1 MSYESNVN
9 RRRTASNGKRS
20 KKKRSP
26 AFPFALLCI
35 LCIVLLTA
43 VRDFHDPFQ
52 TVSGHRAEN
61 TQSLFSSGIL
71 PTVAEPES
79 LYSRCVVLED
89 LQSGAVLLDKQGA
102 EKAYPA
108 SLTKMMTALVALE
121 CFSDLSQ
128 TVVLTDRDF
137 AGLFE
142 QNASMAG
149 FQPNQEVQIRDLL
162 YGLILPSGAE
172 AAAALA
178 NHSAGSQE
186 AFVALMNQKAHSL
199 GMEDT
204 HFVNTTG
211 LHDPEHYTTA
221 RDMSTLLY
229 TALQNPDFRAIFTA
243 ERRSTRETATHP
255 GITFHSTL
263 FQDLESPAFPGGQLL
278 GGKTGYTQEA
288 GLCLASL
295 AEKDGREYILI
306 TMDAPGDHNTEPFHI
321 LDAFTIYEA
330 ILP

>member
-9 RRRTASNGKRS
+9 RRRTASSGKRPRR
-20 KKKRSP
+20 KRP
-26 AFPFALLCI
+26 TVFLFFLLCA
-35 LCIVLLTA
+35 LCLALFFA
-43 VRDFHDPFQ
+43 VRKLEQPLQ
-52 TVSGHRAEN
+52 TVSGRGAEN
-61 TQSLFSSGIL
+61 VQSLLSSRLL
-71 PTVAEPES
+71 PAVAEPES

-89 LQSGAVLLDKQGA
+89 LQNGAILLDKQGT

-108 SLTKMMTALVALE
+108 SLTKMMTALIALE
-121 CFSDLSQ
+121 CFPDLSQ

-162 YGLILPSGAE
+162 YGLMLPSGAE

-178 NHSAGSQE
+178 NHAAGSQE
-186 AFVALMNQKAHSL
+186 AFVELMNQKAQTL
-199 GMEDT
+199 GMEGT

-221 RDMSTLLY
+221 RDMTTLLY
-229 TALQNPDFRAIFTA
+229 TALQNPDFRTIFTA

-255 GITFHSTL
+255 GITFYSTL
-263 FQDLESPAFPGGQLL
+263 FQDLESSAFSGGQLL

-321 LDAFTIYEA
+321 LDAFAVYEA

>member
-9 RRRTASNGKRS
+9 RRRTASYRKRP
-20 KKKRSP
+20 KEKRP
-26 AFPFALLCI
+26 PVFLFALLCM
-35 LCIVLLTA
+35 LCIIVFIT
-43 VRDFHDPFQ
+43 VRDFKPPLQ
-52 TVSGHRAEN
+52 TIPGHRAEN
-61 TQSLFSSGIL
+61 VPSQISSGIL
-71 PTVAEPES
+71 PAVAEPES

-89 LQSGAVLLDKQGA
+89 LQSGAVLLDKQGT

-108 SLTKMMTALVALE
+108 SLTKIMTALVALE
-121 CFSDLSQ
+121 CFPDLSQ

-149 FQPNQEVQIRDLL
+149 FQSNQEVQIRDLL
-162 YGLILPSGAE
+162 YGLILPSGAD

-178 NHSAGSQE
+178 NHAAGSQE
-186 AFVALMNQKAHSL
+186 AFVEWMNQKAHTL
-199 GMEDT
+199 GMEST

-221 RDMSTLLY
+221 RDMTTLLY
-229 TALQNPDFRAIFTA
+229 TALQNPDFRAIFTS

-255 GITFHSTL
+255 GITFYSTL
-263 FQDLESPAFPGGQLL
+263 FQDLESPAFPDGQLL
-278 GGKTGYTQEA
+278 GGKTGYTEEA

-295 AEKDGREYILI
+295 AEKNGREYILI

-330 ILP
+330 ILS

>member
-9 RRRTASNGKRS
+9 RRRTASYGKRP
-20 KKKRSP
+20 KKKRP
-26 AFPFALLCI
+26 PVFLFILLCV
-35 LCIVLLTA
+35 LCIVAFIT
-43 VRDFHDPFQ
+43 VRDFNPPLQ
-52 TVSGHRAEN
+52 TISGHRAEN
-61 TQSLFSSGIL
+61 VQSLLSSGTL
-71 PTVAEPES
+71 PAVAEPES

-121 CFSDLSQ
+121 CFPDLSQ

-149 FQPNQEVQIRDLL
+149 FQPNQEVQIHDLL
-162 YGLILPSGAE
+162 YGLMLPSGAE

-178 NHSAGSQE
+178 NHAAGSQE
-186 AFVALMNQKAHSL
+186 AFVELMNQKAHAL
-199 GMEDT
+199 GMDDT
-204 HFVNTTG
+204 HFVNVTG
-211 LHDPEHYTTA
+211 LHDSEHYTTA
-221 RDMSTLLY
+221 RDMTTLLY

-255 GITFHSTL
+255 GITFYSTL
-263 FQDLESPAFPGGQLL
+263 FQDLDSPAFSGGQLL

-295 AEKDGREYILI
+295 AEKNGREYILI
-306 TMDAPGDHNTEPFHI
+306 TMDAPGDHNTEPLHI
-321 LDAFTIYEA
+321 LDALTVYEA
-330 ILP
+330 ILS